1 MLCKGYTFKKIEE
14 LSEDQL
20 YRIIIEYPIIGKA
33 YDIVQSFKEI
43 LFAKITEDLDN
54 WINEAALLEI
64 DEINSFIG
72 GISRDIGAV
81 KNAIKYEY
89 SNGLAEG
96 SVNKL
101 KLIKR
106 IMYGR
111 NSYKLLKSKLLWL
124 ELKRKIN

>member
-43 LFAKITEDLDN
+43 LFAKKTEDLDN

-72 GISRDIGAV
+72 GIFRDIGAV

-111 NSYKLLKSKLLWL
+111 NSYKLLKSKLLRL